1 MRFRPLSAAEV
12 AAYVRTGECDD
23 KAGAYAAQ
31 GAGMLL
37 IDRVEGSFSK
47 RGGPSDDPR
56 RGDAFPGAADPGH
69 AQRHGMVRLRGWGA
83 MSPPGSPPGEGA
95 PLGERAA
102 WVRDRIADAARRS
115 GRPAGSV
122 KLVAVSKTR
131 PLARIL
137 EAHAAGLSV
146 FGENY
151 VQEAEGKIPGLP
163 GAEWHLIGRLQGN
176 KVRRAVALFSWI
188 QTADSA
194 RRLREI
200 SRCAADSG
208 KTARVLIEVNL
219 VGEGSKAGADP
230 GDLRAILDEFRR
242 TPRGA
247 GGGVH
252 GDPAV
257 LRRPRGEPAPL
268 RAAAG
273 TAGRAGAGAS
283 RRGARGAVDGDVQR
297 FRTGDRRRGDD
308 GPRRDRDLR

>member
-1 MRFRPLSAAEV
+1 
-12 AAYVRTGECDD
+12 
-23 KAGAYAAQ
+23 
-31 GAGMLL
+31 
-37 IDRVEGSFSK
+37 
-47 RGGPSDDPR
+47 
-56 RGDAFPGAADPGH
+56 
-69 AQRHGMVRLRGWGA
+69 

-122 KLVAVSKTR
+122 TLVAVSKTQ

-151 VQEAEGKIPGLP
+151 VQEAEEKIPGLP
-163 GAEWHLIGRLQGN
+163 GAEWHLIGHLQGN

-200 SRCAADSG
+200 SRCAAESG

-219 VGEGSKAGADP
+219 GGEGSKVGADP
-230 GDLRAILDEFRR
+230 GDLRAILDDSAGLPGVRVEGFMAIPPFSADPEGSRPHFAR
-242 TPRGA
+242 LREMRDALAREIPGA
-247 GGGVH
+247 T
-252 GDPAV
+252 
-257 LRRPRGEPAPL
+257 LGELSMGMSNDFEQAIGEGATMV
-268 RAAAG
+268 RVG
-273 TAGRAGAGAS
+273 TAIFGSRQGRG
-283 RRGARGAVDGDVQR
+283 
-297 FRTGDRRRGDD
+297 
-308 GPRRDRDLR
+308 